1 MKAATADLLEPED
14 IPVEF
19 QAVFA
24 AAREAAEL
32 SPPQLLSLLAAEKH
46 RQLLRRL
53 LLEEEYDEKKARKAL
68 SDCVQYLKYL
78 RIVRKRKEIEAQ
90 IAKLDSTT
98 ANAEMAALSREWL
111 TLRKMEESIN
121 QAREGGKGV
130 E

>member
-19 QAVFA
+19 QVVFA

-32 SPPQLLSLLAAEKH
+32 SPPAVFLLAAEKH